1 MTYEEL
7 TEYIIHYLE
16 NDKTHNA
23 IMLSGEWGSG
33 KSHYIKNH
41 LIPSLKREKESR
53 CVVVSLYGMHD
64 VLEISKGI
72 YFELKAKWLT
82 KDSEAF
88 QTGKN
93 VVRTLFK
100 GATSFFNIDISSS
113 DDELRQLYE
122 SVDLSNKLI
131 ILEDAE
137 RSAINI
143 IELLAYVNSLVEQDD
158 VKVLIV
164 SNESALIEYVWSEPD
179 KDGTRKKIFTKA
191 SLEYLQTKEK
201 TVGDTILFQ
210 PNYAE
215 SLRSI
220 ILSFENE
227 HLSGFATE
235 EYINEIIIIFGILKC
250 GNLRTFIFACQKTI
264 DIYERIKD
272 TLPKERLECI
282 FYSLIAF
289 STRIKTGVFPDWEG
303 TENLSIS
310 LSVGDVPLYRFCYDY
325 IRWQKFDVSRVQ
337 EAIDEHKNKDIYDH
351 HSYRNDPDFLIVD
364 NFHIHTEQEVRI
376 AIRNLE
382 DKLNTEDGFPYF
394 GYRNLMMRLIQ
405 LNTILV
411 YDYSVCK
418 DRMIKNISGKSKMI
432 DGELLFLSAG
442 EGFQGSEKSRYEEFK
457 KEILEALNIDNE
469 YNSLPFTYSPS
480 DLTEFC
486 NNVIEKRDE
495 YASSRKFFSRF
506 DSERLFNMIVQCTA
520 KQIDDFRGALWAMYR
535 HAQKDDFDEA
545 ETQSMTLFLKRFEG
559 REEKPSSDGII
570 CYQIHLLMENMRKHI
585 EQIS

>member
-1 MTYEEL
+1 
-7 TEYIIHYLE
+7 
-16 NDKTHNA
+16 
-23 IMLSGEWGSG
+23 
-33 KSHYIKNH
+33 
-41 LIPSLKREKESR
+41 
-53 CVVVSLYGMHD
+53 MHD

-289 STRIKTGVFPDWEG
+289 FNTHQKQECFQTGREQRIYRLAC
-303 TENLSIS
+303 LSGMYHYIAFAMIILGGRS
-310 LSVGDVPLYRFCYDY
+310 L
-325 IRWQKFDVSRVQ
+325 
-337 EAIDEHKNKDIYDH
+337 
-351 HSYRNDPDFLIVD
+351 
-364 NFHIHTEQEVRI
+364 
-376 AIRNLE
+376 
-382 DKLNTEDGFPYF
+382 
-394 GYRNLMMRLIQ
+394 M
-405 LNTILV
+405 
-411 YDYSVCK
+411 
-418 DRMIKNISGKSKMI
+418 
-432 DGELLFLSAG
+432 
-442 EGFQGSEKSRYEEFK
+442 FQGCKRPLMSTKQRIYT
-457 KEILEALNIDNE
+457 ITTA
-469 YNSLPFTYSPS
+469 
-480 DLTEFC
+480 TEM
-486 NNVIEKRDE
+486 IRI
-495 YASSRKFFSRF
+495 FS
-506 DSERLFNMIVQCTA
+506 
-520 KQIDDFRGALWAMYR
+520 
-535 HAQKDDFDEA
+535 
-545 ETQSMTLFLKRFEG
+545 
-559 REEKPSSDGII
+559 
-570 CYQIHLLMENMRKHI
+570 
-585 EQIS
+585 

>member
-1 MTYEEL
+1 M
-7 TEYIIHYLE
+7 
-16 NDKTHNA
+16 
-23 IMLSGEWGSG
+23 
-33 KSHYIKNH
+33 
-41 LIPSLKREKESR
+41 
-53 CVVVSLYGMHD
+53 
-64 VLEISKGI
+64 
-72 YFELKAKWLT
+72 
-82 KDSEAF
+82 
-88 QTGKN
+88 
-93 VVRTLFK
+93 
-100 GATSFFNIDISSS
+100 
-113 DDELRQLYE
+113 
-122 SVDLSNKLI
+122 
-131 ILEDAE
+131 
-137 RSAINI
+137 
-143 IELLAYVNSLVEQDD
+143 
-158 VKVLIV
+158 
-164 SNESALIEYVWSEPD
+164 SEPY

-235 EYINEIIIIFGILKC
+235 EYINEIIKIFGILKC

-382 DKLNTEDGFPYF
+382 DKLNSQRYITAIDIYIHKLQ
-394 GYRNLMMRLIQ
+394 Y
-405 LNTILV
+405 IL
-411 YDYSVCK
+411 
-418 DRMIKNISGKSKMI
+418 G
-432 DGELLFLSAG
+432 
-442 EGFQGSEKSRYEEFK
+442 
-457 KEILEALNIDNE
+457 
-469 YNSLPFTYSPS
+469 
-480 DLTEFC
+480 
-486 NNVIEKRDE
+486 
-495 YASSRKFFSRF
+495 
-506 DSERLFNMIVQCTA
+506 
-520 KQIDDFRGALWAMYR
+520 
-535 HAQKDDFDEA
+535 
-545 ETQSMTLFLKRFEG
+545 
-559 REEKPSSDGII
+559 
-570 CYQIHLLMENMRKHI
+570 
-585 EQIS
+585 

>member
-1 MTYEEL
+1 M
-7 TEYIIHYLE
+7 
-16 NDKTHNA
+16 
-23 IMLSGEWGSG
+23 
-33 KSHYIKNH
+33 
-41 LIPSLKREKESR
+41 
-53 CVVVSLYGMHD
+53 
-64 VLEISKGI
+64 
-72 YFELKAKWLT
+72 
-82 KDSEAF
+82 
-88 QTGKN
+88 
-93 VVRTLFK
+93 
-100 GATSFFNIDISSS
+100 
-113 DDELRQLYE
+113 
-122 SVDLSNKLI
+122 
-131 ILEDAE
+131 
-137 RSAINI
+137 
-143 IELLAYVNSLVEQDD
+143 
-158 VKVLIV
+158 
-164 SNESALIEYVWSEPD
+164 
-179 KDGTRKKIFTKA
+179 
-191 SLEYLQTKEK
+191 EYLQTKEK

-272 TLPKERLECI
+272 TLPKERLKCI

-394 GYRNLMMRLIQ
+394 GYRNLMLRLIQ
-405 LNTILV
+405 LNTILG
-411 YDYSVCK
+411 YNYSVCK
-418 DRMIKNISGKSKMI
+418 GRMIKNISGKSKMI

-442 EGFQGSEKSRYEEFK
+442 EEFQGLEKSRFEEFK
-457 KEILEALNIDNE
+457 NDILEALNIDNK
-469 YNSLPFTYSPS
+469 YNNLPFTYGS
-480 DLTEFC
+480 C
-486 NNVIEKRDE
+486 HCRHCKHV
-495 YASSRKFFSRF
+495 
-506 DSERLFNMIVQCTA
+506 
-520 KQIDDFRGALWAMYR
+520 LWR
-535 HAQKDDFDEA
+535 IWRSK
-545 ETQSMTLFLKRFEG
+545 
-559 REEKPSSDGII
+559 I
-570 CYQIHLLMENMRKHI
+570 
-585 EQIS
+585 